1 MGLKI
6 AATPPPGSSTAAAGG
21 LTAADVMAPGAMT
34 STEVEITDDPRNIPV
49 LEDESTK
56 ICHIVD
62 LNLFS
67 GSTDLFRSNVGGYFF
82 NTTNLDG
89 NSVLSFQP
97 FDKDMLAIGDEL
109 RTLNSYIG
117 SVRSFGLTASALISD
132 EEEVK
137 SKIVPNYKFVVA
149 VDGKPDQIVSDK
161 FWQTLWVGG
170 TFNEIDYAPS
180 ISQAVFDD
188 YYTTY
193 SHPYSAIAR
202 QYLTNPSAIGNY
214 MNISYEYNS
223 YFSTYQ
229 AYASQIA
236 TERALPNIYLNTW
249 ATLFTTGAGDYQSNV
264 YNFISCDEKIE
275 NPQDL
280 FDDADGIKSYLDVSA
295 STLGMSQAT
304 LSWANRKFKNVFF
317 NDGFFKNVYDAVPYI
332 KAEGAS
338 SAGSLSGSYPYYGK
352 IDFYAEAQGFIG
364 NSIANAG
371 FSSRMLR
378 LLKETFGN
386 EDTGLVPRRSTTE
399 FLKNTT
405 YLTSSVELEANTT
418 ITENTRI
425 ELLGVDF
432 FDLMLY
438 SYKSIKNNLDNF
450 IIIDSPDTETA
461 STYDKKGAYRHLNTS
476 NTMQLMN
483 TVLAELQSENG
494 IKDIQSLLNV
504 KKESTEEDTN
514 DDKFPQQKDT
524 EVIAYRI
531 EKIGGTVRGDQT
543 QESVIQNF
551 WIFNSSNLY
560 ELDFLDTQVR
570 YETQYTYNIYEYRIV
585 QGIKYRYSDL
595 QLSRII
601 GLPNAEEAT
610 TEEEAPSYYC
620 IEYYDPDD
628 ETVSNDLLENV
639 TRPDGWS
646 PGWASE
652 HPGDPISSL
661 ASGAQ
666 KIASSRAPG
675 DSKKP
680 YFANFVVT
688 VEPRIKIF
696 EVPIMQK
703 TLEIHDHPPNKLNI
717 LADYVS
723 GRDNT
728 LRFELHYESFHPR
741 QFPKTITQRDINL
754 KQAYMFSN
762 ELLENSNVLK
772 ETSSRQ
778 TTIEV
783 YRLDRKPTSLRDF
796 EGNYLT
802 SVGLV
807 MDNPISTYNGAV
819 FYDRI
824 PSNKKYYYV
833 FRTLNENVMPG
844 YMQEIVEAEYIND
857 GGYRYAT
864 FNTLYEED
872 LEEHPFKETIKKTKK
887 LFQIVPT
894 TSQTIL
900 DTEGADFEA
909 TAREAIETGTVRLG
923 TAEDLIWDKTF
934 KVRLTSRKTGKKIDL
949 NVTYKQNNEF

>member
-1 MGLKI
+1 M
-6 AATPPPGSSTAAAGG
+6 
-21 LTAADVMAPGAMT
+21 
-34 STEVEITDDPRNIPV
+34 
-49 LEDESTK
+49 
-56 ICHIVD
+56 
-62 LNLFS
+62 
-67 GSTDLFRSNVGGYFF
+67 
-82 NTTNLDG
+82 
-89 NSVLSFQP
+89 
-97 FDKDMLAIGDEL
+97 
-109 RTLNSYIG
+109 
-117 SVRSFGLTASALISD
+117 
-132 EEEVK
+132 
-137 SKIVPNYKFVVA
+137 SKK
-149 VDGKPDQIVSDK
+149 
-161 FWQTLWVGG
+161 
-170 TFNEIDYAPS
+170 
-180 ISQAVFDD
+180 
-188 YYTTY
+188 
-193 SHPYSAIAR
+193 
-202 QYLTNPSAIGNY
+202 
-214 MNISYEYNS
+214 
-223 YFSTYQ
+223 
-229 AYASQIA
+229 
-236 TERALPNIYLNTW
+236 
-249 ATLFTTGAGDYQSNV
+249 
-264 YNFISCDEKIE
+264 
-275 NPQDL
+275 
-280 FDDADGIKSYLDVSA
+280 
-295 STLGMSQAT
+295 
-304 LSWANRKFKNVFF
+304 
-317 NDGFFKNVYDAVPYI
+317 
-332 KAEGAS
+332 KA
-338 SAGSLSGSYPYYGK
+338 
-352 IDFYAEAQGFIG
+352 Q
-364 NSIANAG
+364 
-371 FSSRMLR
+371 
-378 LLKETFGN
+378 
-386 EDTGLVPRRSTTE
+386 
-399 FLKNTT
+399 
-405 YLTSSVELEANTT
+405 
-418 ITENTRI
+418 
-425 ELLGVDF
+425 
-432 FDLMLY
+432 
-438 SYKSIKNNLDNF
+438 
-450 IIIDSPDTETA
+450 
-461 STYDKKGAYRHLNTS
+461 
-476 NTMQLMN
+476 
-483 TVLAELQSENG
+483 
-494 IKDIQSLLNV
+494 
-504 KKESTEEDTN
+504 
-514 DDKFPQQKDT
+514 
-524 EVIAYRI
+524 
-531 EKIGGTVRGDQT
+531 KIGGTVRGDQT

-601 GLPNAEEAT
+601 GLPNA
-610 TEEEAPSYYC
+610 

-754 KQAYMFSN
+754 KQA
-762 ELLENSNVLK
+762 
-772 ETSSRQ
+772 
-778 TTIEV
+778 
-783 YRLDRKPTSLRDF
+783 
-796 EGNYLT
+796 
-802 SVGLV
+802 
-807 MDNPISTYNGAV
+807 
-819 FYDRI
+819 YDRI